1 VKPEKYDETCDVSL
15 ALAKYGAG
23 LPWYRLARLQESF
36 GSLRRSAGIV
46 ESMREPPKMK

>member
-1 VKPEKYDETCDVSL
+1 LPAGVKPEKYDETCDVSL

-36 GSLRRSAGIV
+36 GGAVAGIH
-46 ESMREPPKMK
+46 SIRAM